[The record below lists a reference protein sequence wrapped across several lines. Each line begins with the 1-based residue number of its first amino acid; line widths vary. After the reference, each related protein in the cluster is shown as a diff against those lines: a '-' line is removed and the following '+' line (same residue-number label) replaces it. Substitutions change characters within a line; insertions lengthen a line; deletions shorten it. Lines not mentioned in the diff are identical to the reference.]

1 MDWDLKEAVEYYRRQ
16 GAPGDQSA
24 VIALLRE
31 LQQENGGAIP
41 RNLLAEAA
49 ELLGTKEALFLA
61 LVKRIPSLRL
71 SGVHTLELC
80 AGPNC
85 GKQSH
90 LAALAEKLA
99 AENPQTIRLKFSPC
113 MRMCGKGPNLRWDG
127 KLYHAA
133 DEALLRRLVA
143 EGTKVD

>member
-41 RNLLAEAA
+41 RKLLVEAA

-71 SGVHTLELC
+71 SDTHTLELC

-85 GKQSH
+85 GKA
-90 LAALAEKLA
+90 AALAACAEKLC
-99 AENPQTIRLKFSPC
+99 AETPSLSLKFVPC
-113 MRMCGKGPNLRWDG
+113 MRMCSQGPNLRLDG
-127 KLYHAA
+127 KLYHAVTA
-133 DEALLRRLVA
+133 EMLTQLVRNL
-143 EGTKVD
+143 